1 LQRVTIQAHGSAV
14 VADVSLHWMAEFC
27 FLAGEFSVSFE
38 VWSGLIKVRRALF
51 QSPKNIFP
59 GSCSKTCISLQ
70 KECYFERIS

>member
-1 LQRVTIQAHGSAV
+1 MEVRGAQMSFALDDGVR
-14 VADVSLHWMAEFC
+14 